1 MYQII
6 PATTPT
12 HIELARQLFI
22 EYAAWIKIN
31 LCFQGFEQELATLPG
46 KYAPPRGSLLL
57 AMDGDHAV
65 GCVALRPLEDDFCEM
80 KRLFVRPEAQGHRL
94 GERLV
99 NAIIAEARRLDY
111 SAIRLDT
118 LPGTMDRAIELYRR
132 TGFNEIPAYYHD
144 NPFPVL
150 FLELN
155 LRTDSSAQRQ

>member
-1 MYQII
+1 M
-6 PATTPT
+6 
-12 HIELARQLFI
+12 
-22 EYAAWIKIN
+22 
-31 LCFQGFEQELATLPG
+31 
-46 KYAPPRGSLLL
+46 
-57 AMDGDHAV
+57 
-65 GCVALRPLEDDFCEM
+65 
-80 KRLFVRPEAQGHRL
+80 
-94 GERLV
+94 

-111 SAIRLDT
+111 SALRLDT